1 VTEVARKKS
10 SHLTDAELRLME
22 VLWKKGT
29 ATVSDVV
36 EALETEPPLA
46 YSTVLTTLRILENKG
61 YVRHTKDGRAFVYRP
76 IVRRDKA
83 QEGALKHLL
92 RRFFEDSPELL
103 MLNLLERKKIT
114 PEELKRLRDRIEGK
128 KS

>member
-1 VTEVARKKS
+1 M
-10 SHLTDAELRLME
+10 D

-29 ATVSDVV
+29 ATVSAVV
-36 EALETEPPLA
+36 EALGAETPLA

-61 YVRHTKDGRAFVYRP
+61 YVRHKKDGRAFVYRP
-76 IVRRDKA
+76 VVRRDKA
-83 QEGALKHLL
+83 QANALKHLL

-103 MLNLLERKKIT
+103 MLNLLERKQIS
-114 PEELKRLRDRIEGK
+114 PEQLQRLRNRIEEK